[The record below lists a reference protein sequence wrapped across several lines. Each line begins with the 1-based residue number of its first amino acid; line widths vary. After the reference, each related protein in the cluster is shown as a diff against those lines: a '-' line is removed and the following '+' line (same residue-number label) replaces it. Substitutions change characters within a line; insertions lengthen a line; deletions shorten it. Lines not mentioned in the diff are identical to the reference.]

1 MRTAIALQG
10 RIDTPAKLEA
20 ARATRREVEN
30 QIESVSDR
38 RNDLVQQRHNADA
51 TGNAAVVRE
60 HDIQI
65 QSLGGRIRQL
75 EEQKLQLD
83 KAIMEAVSRGVGVEG
98 QPGVPGVPAAD
109 VPPVPAPPAPPEIFT
124 SVVPHE
130 PTWLEAHW
138 PRVLGLNVVTLLLMG
153 IIGWRIMR
161 RVGKRADPGAIQSV
175 EKLTQAVDAIAVEV
189 ERISENQRY
198 VTKLIN
204 DRMLGEGAAP
214 AKPVQTSAKDRV
226 DAR

>member
-1 MRTAIALQG
+1 MPQQG
-10 RIDTPAKLEA
+10 RIDTPAKLDA

-30 QIESVSDR
+30 QIESTSDR

-83 KAIMEAVSRGVGVEG
+83 RAIMDAVSRGVGTAQV
-98 QPGVPGVPAAD
+98 Q
-109 VPPVPAPPAPPEIFT
+109 PVPAPPEAPGVPAPAPPAPGFVETFT
-124 SVVPHE
+124 TVPPRE
-130 PTWLEAHW
+130 PTWFEINGGRILAFNGA
-138 PRVLGLNVVTLLLMG
+138 VLLLMAVVM
-153 IIGWRIMR
+153 WRVLR
-161 RVGKRADPGAIQSV
+161 RPVRAEGGVQV

-204 DRMLGEGAAP
+204 ERMLGEGAAQ
-214 AKPVQTSAKDRV
+214 PVQSSAKDRV